1 MFGAIYLI
9 CGTISSAIAGIVHAK
24 QNHESK
30 EYFCNAWSKGKNR
43 QKTYLDWKG
52 KERDID
58 SNCLVHTGY
67 DSYGHFVKKDL
78 KTLKV
83 IKDITSEKR
92 NEEAENLY
100 MSGQRFV
107 PIKYDYKKEWAKW
120 VGVKESQP
128 SYINPNDYIYETICY
143 DFKTHQY
150 CYINSISFEEIG
162 KRLWK
167 LENMDRT
174 KYNQLKK
181 EQLINYIPYSYKFY
195 ISVTTGKIIERV
207 NENENIYFYGLNSRK
222 FTKEEVL
229 RLIEEYNSYVDSGII
244 KKGFIENDN
253 GTKIQIDSS
262 REKIVKWLPLFA
274 AIGNNIV

>member
-9 CGTISSAIAGIVHAK
+9 WGTISSTVASIIHTK
-24 QNHESK
+24 QNHKSK
-30 EYFCNAWSKGKNR
+30 DYFYNEWKKGNNQ

-58 SNCLVHTGY
+58 NNRLVHTGY

-78 KTLKV
+78 KTLK
-83 IKDITSEKR
+83 ITKDITSEKR
-92 NEEAENLY
+92 KEEAESLY

-107 PIKYDYKKEWAKW
+107 PVKYDYKKEWAKW
-120 VGVKESQP
+120 IGTKESRP
-128 SYINPNDYIYETICY
+128 SYINPNDY
-143 DFKTHQY
+143 KTRQY
-150 CYINSISFEEIG
+150 CYINSISFEEVG

-167 LENMDRT
+167 YENMDRT
-174 KYNQLKK
+174 EYNQLKK

-207 NENENIYFYGLNSRK
+207 NENEDIYFYGLNSRK

-229 RLIEEYNSYVDSGII
+229 RLIETYNSYIDKGII

-253 GTKIQIDSS
+253 GIRIQIDSS
-262 REKIVKWLPLFA
+262 RDKIVKWLPLFV
-274 AIGNNIV
+274 AIENNIV